1 MVVFA
6 GKSQE
11 NLLKILANYPEL
23 QIDCEQV
30 FISNEVSWQVYESLL
45 ESIGDDYPGISIT
58 YLEGTLEI
66 MSPSRRHEF
75 NKKIIAL
82 LIESYFLETDIDF
95 YPLGST
101 TFREQTVA
109 RGIEPD
115 ECYCINS
122 EKSVP
127 DIAIE
132 VVVTSGGINSLEVY
146 KGLKVPE
153 VWFWENNQFSLYHL
167 QNEVYEA
174 ISQSRFLPKL
184 DLSLLASYV
193 LSSDKPKNV
202 ILEFRQRVR
211 EQQI

>member
-1 MVVFA
+1 MF
-6 GKSQE
+6 GLSE
-11 NLLKILANYPEL
+11 KINRLEQLVNQSEL
-23 QIDCEQV
+23 QAVDSDQLLIMNG
-30 FISNEVSWQVYESLL
+30 ISWQMYEAFLESL
-45 ESIGDDYPGISIT
+45 GDSPWFRVT

-82 LIESYFLETDIDF
+82 LLETYFLETGIDF

-101 TFREQTVA
+101 TFRKQTAA

-115 ECYCINS
+115 ECYCIDS

-132 VVVTSGGINSLEVY
+132 VVVTSGGIDSLEVY

-153 VWFWENNQFSLYHL
+153 VWFGKITN
-167 QNEVYEA
+167 
-174 ISQSRFLPKL
+174 FLCTICAVK
-184 DLSLLASYV
+184 SM
-193 LSSDKPKNV
+193 
-202 ILEFRQRVR
+202 RQYLKVSFCPN
-211 EQQI
+211 

>member
-6 GKSQE
+6 GSAQE
-11 NLLKILANYPEL
+11 SLIKILANYPEL
-23 QIDCEQV
+23 QIDSEQL
-30 FISNEVSWQVYESLL
+30 FIINEISWQVYEFLL
-45 ESIGDDYPGISIT
+45 ESIGDDYPGMSIT

-66 MSPSRRHEF
+66 MSPSHRHEF

-101 TFREQTVA
+101 TFREETVA

-153 VWFWENNQFSLYHL
+153 VWFWENNQFFCIICRTMCMKRYLK
-167 QNEVYEA
+167 VDFC
-174 ISQSRFLPKL
+174 QS
-184 DLSLLASYV
+184 
-193 LSSDKPKNV
+193 
-202 ILEFRQRVR
+202 
-211 EQQI
+211 